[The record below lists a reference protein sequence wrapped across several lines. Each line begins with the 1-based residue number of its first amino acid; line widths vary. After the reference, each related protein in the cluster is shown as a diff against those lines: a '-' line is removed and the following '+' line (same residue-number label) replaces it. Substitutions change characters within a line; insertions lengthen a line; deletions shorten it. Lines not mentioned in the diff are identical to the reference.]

1 MTKHSFP
8 KPGNLPPVFDASVNP
23 SPEPAPPTTSERF
36 DKASE
41 DTMKVELSEPALTL
55 TPDGT
60 SNQKGGTRQTV
71 AEKSIDA
78 SKLPD
83 TRPMKEQPRK
93 KQFNHS
99 VGRHRAQAKKNE
111 KNNGPDKSR

>member
-1 MTKHSFP
+1 MSKNSVP
-8 KPGNLPPVFDASVNP
+8 EAGSLPPKFEASVNP
-23 SPEPAPPTTSERF
+23 PPEPAPPTTSERF

-41 DTMKVELSEPALTL
+41 DKLKVEPSEPALTL

-60 SNQKGGTRQTV
+60 SNQKGGKRQTV
-71 AEKSIDA
+71 AEKKIDA

-93 KQFNHS
+93 KQFNHK
-99 VGRHRAQAKKNE
+99 VGRHRAESKKNE
-111 KNNGPDKSR
+111 KNNGPDHSK

>member
-1 MTKHSFP
+1 MAKKSFP
-8 KPGNLPPVFDASVNP
+8 EAGNLPPTFDASVNP
-23 SPEPAPPTTSERF
+23 PPAPAPPTTSDTFE
-36 DKASE
+36 KVSE
-41 DTMKVELSEPALTL
+41 DKLKVEPSEPALTL

-60 SNQKGGTRQTV
+60 SNQKGGKRQTV
-71 AEKSIDA
+71 AEKKIDA

-99 VGRHRAQAKKNE
+99 VGRHRAEAKKNE
-111 KNNGPDKSR
+111 KNNGPDKSK